1 MEWLDISPEQTQPIP
16 VHMTL
21 LEEATLEPARGRT
34 RVIAEA
40 FAALASLGT
49 FAAITDTVAWQRAAE
64 ELSPSEPEA
73 Q

>member
-1 MEWLDISPEQTQPIP
+1 
-16 VHMTL
+16 MTL
-21 LEEATLEPARGRT
+21 LEEAALEPARERA

-49 FAAITDTVAWQRAAE
+49 LAAITDTVAWQRAAE
-64 ELSPSEPEA
+64 ELLPSEPEV